1 MTDMRQ
7 EFEER
12 GYSVIRGLLSPDEAA
27 YYRAEVQRLSGVRDE
42 DFGRKVFTCPDGITQ
57 NPPLWPLIYHERL
70 LGAIRTLIGPTVR
83 QAQALRPARPR
94 CGTTPRPQVRRRLA
108 PRLSEHDVSTS
119 APTGTSRWPPTRS
132 CG

>member
-27 YYRAEVQRLSGVRDE
+27 CYRAEVQRLSGVRDE

-57 NPPLWPLIYHERL
+57 NPPFWPLIYHERL

-83 QAQALRPARPR
+83 YTQHSDLHAHVARNPPAPGASAA
-94 CGTTPRPQVRRRLA
+94 GTATRRA
-108 PRLSEHDVSTS
+108 ESSTS